1 MEKVGFKLCRSLGSR
16 KAEKAERAF
25 QGLRDRMGH
34 VQVGGRGRAGEVAD
48 QLEEAAKARWY
59 QALNIRETGG
69 KRTEKSMNG
78 NAMLSLNM
86 S

>member
-1 MEKVGFKLCRSLGSR
+1 MNLLSLLALEGREGR
-16 KAEKAERAF
+16 KSFPGPERQDGVCHAGGGKGERE
-25 QGLRDRMGH
+25 GLERM
-34 VQVGGRGRAGEVAD
+34 AG
-48 QLEEAAKARWY
+48 QLGEAAKASWY

-78 NAMLSLNM
+78 NAVLSLSM

>member
-1 MEKVGFKLCRSLGSR
+1 MCTHSLGMLTVL
-16 KAEKAERAF
+16 K
-25 QGLRDRMGH
+25 
-34 VQVGGRGRAGEVAD
+34 GRGRAGEVAG

-78 NAMLSLNM
+78 NAVLSLNM

>member
-1 MEKVGFKLCRSLGSR
+1 MSCRWG
-16 KAEKAERAF
+16 
-25 QGLRDRMGH
+25 QG
-34 VQVGGRGRAGEVAD
+34 GGLEILAG

-59 QALNIRETGG
+59 QVLNSRQTGG

-78 NAMLSLNM
+78 NAVLSLNM